1 MLYVLAA
8 FICLAITAVFPSRDD
23 SQKNRRIE
31 ELSRDACALAWDSD
45 GGKTA
50 RCVERV
56 MAAMNDDQG
65 ARNSDLKR
73 RLVQVERDLRLCES
87 SRQGKGS
94 KNET

>member
-1 MLYVLAA
+1 MVYVLAA
-8 FICLAITAVFPSRDD
+8 FICLSITAVFPLSGDD

-31 ELSRDACALAWDSD
+31 GLSRDACALAWDSD

-73 RLVQVERDLRLCES
+73 RLVQVERDLRLCEN
-87 SRQGKGS
+87 SRQGKGGE
-94 KNET
+94 K

>member
-1 MLYVLAA
+1 M
-8 FICLAITAVFPSRDD
+8 AISTVFPLSEDD

-31 ELSRDACALAWDSD
+31 GLSGDACALAWDSD

-65 ARNSDLKR
+65 FRNTN
-73 RLVQVERDLRLCES
+73 
-87 SRQGKGS
+87 SRGVWTWWR
-94 KNET
+94 ETFGFVRKSISEIAADHRCGCRHDWL